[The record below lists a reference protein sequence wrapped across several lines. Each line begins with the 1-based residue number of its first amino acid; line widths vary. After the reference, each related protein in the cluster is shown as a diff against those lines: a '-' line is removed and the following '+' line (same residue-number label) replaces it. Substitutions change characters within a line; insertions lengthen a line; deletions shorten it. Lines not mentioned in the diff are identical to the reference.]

1 MEQHKDALNT
11 LEAARFL
18 GISPHTV
25 RKYTFLRLLPHL
37 KIGQRVV
44 FLEEDLAGWRAS
56 RRVAAL
62 DERKA
67 CGR

>member
-1 MEQHKDALNT
+1 MEQQMNALNT
-11 LEAARFL
+11 AQAARFL

-25 RKYTFLRLLPHL
+25 RKYTFLKLLPHM

-44 FLEEDLAGWRAS
+44 FLNSELAEWRAR

-62 DERKA
+62 DEKKV
-67 CGR
+67 GRG